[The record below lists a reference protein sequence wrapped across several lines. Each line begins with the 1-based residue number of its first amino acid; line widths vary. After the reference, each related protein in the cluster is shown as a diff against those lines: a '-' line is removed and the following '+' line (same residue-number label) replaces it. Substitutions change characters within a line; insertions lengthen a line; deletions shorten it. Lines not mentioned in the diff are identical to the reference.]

1 MRRRAAARGEFLP
14 RLRASCERAQDG
26 EEARERSRDGHTD
39 EKREIP
45 RPCHAGLLHGRKR
58 KEAPADALKDL

>member
-26 EEARERSRDGHTD
+26 EEARERSRDGEQRRD
-39 EKREIP
+39 RGDRVLFPLK
-45 RPCHAGLLHGRKR
+45 GL
-58 KEAPADALKDL
+58 